1 MIEIAGRQVRVID
14 AHVHVFPDD
23 ISARR
28 SDWLL
33 RDRWF
38 RELYE
43 NPKSRLATVEDL
55 IASMGGA
62 GIDHAILCGFPW
74 SDHDHCRFHNEYM
87 AECVR
92 RFPDRLSWLGI
103 VPPSDHAVEL
113 ASWCFEHEA
122 AGIGELNADA
132 QGIRWSSCQQLTA
145 LAKLCVELDRPWL
158 VHASEPV
165 GHRYPG
171 KGLATPDEINALAIA
186 FPELRIVAAH
196 WGGGLPFY
204 ELMPKVRAQ
213 LERVVY
219 DSAATTY
226 LYDFRVFRQALEIVG
241 PAKVLF
247 ASDYPVLR
255 QDRLIER
262 LRGLEWSNTEADAV
276 FHRSATDVFRLETQR

>member
-14 AHVHVFPDD
+14 SHVHVFPDD
-23 ISARR
+23 VSSRR
-28 SDWLL
+28 ADWLL
-33 RDRWF
+33 RDAWF

-43 NPKSRLATVEDL
+43 NPRSRLATVEDL
-55 IASMGGA
+55 VQSMDGA
-62 GIDHAILCGFPW
+62 GVDHSILCGFPW
-74 SDHDHCRFHNEYM
+74 ADEEHCRYHNEYM
-87 AECVR
+87 ADCAK

-103 VPPSDHAVEL
+103 VAPGDHAAEL
-113 ASWCFEHEA
+113 ASLCFERGA
-122 AGIGELNADA
+122 VGIGELNADA
-132 QGIRWSSCQQLTA
+132 QGIRWSSCQRMA
-145 LAKLCVELDRPWL
+145 PLASLCIGMDRPWL

-204 ELMPKVRAQ
+204 ELMPRVRAQ
-213 LERVVY
+213 LERVAY

-226 LYDFRVFRQALEIVG
+226 LYDFRVFRQALDIVG
-241 PAKVLF
+241 PAKVMF

-255 QDRLIER
+255 QDRLLER
-262 LRGLEWSNTEADAV
+262 VRGLDWTELEADAV
-276 FHRSATDVFRLETQR
+276 FHRTATNIFRLENER

>member
-14 AHVHVFPDD
+14 SHVHVFPDE
-23 ISARR
+23 IGAARA
-28 SDWLL
+28 DWLL

-55 IASMGGA
+55 IESMDVA
-62 GIDHAILCGFPW
+62 GVDRSFLCGFPW
-74 SDHDHCRFHNEYM
+74 ADRQHCQFHNEYM
-87 AECVR
+87 AESVR
-92 RFPDRLSWLGI
+92 RFPDRLSWLGVI
-103 VPPSDHAVEL
+103 APGDHAVRSAE
-113 ASWCFEHEA
+113 WCFGHGA
-122 AGIGELNADA
+122 IGIGELNADA
-132 QGIRWSSCQQLTA
+132 QGIRWSSCQQMA
-145 LAKLCVELDRPWL
+145 PLANLCIELGRPWL

-171 KGLATPDEINALAIA
+171 KGLATPEEINALAIA

-204 ELMPKVRAQ
+204 ELMPRVRAQ
-213 LERVVY
+213 LDRVVY

-226 LYDFRVFRQALEIVG
+226 LYDFQVFRQALDIVG

-255 QDRLIER
+255 QDRLLER
-262 LRGLEWSNTEADAV
+262 LAGLEWGEAEADAV
-276 FHRSATDVFRLETQR
+276 FYKSATDFFGLETQ